1 MFERIENFELDLGL
15 VGTVHLEVLS
25 GDTDF
30 SSEYVD
36 RFRSLSLRNLDI
48 GRNVFLANES
58 KRFDETL
65 LRFLEKSFGREYRV
79 LHQHGDGHGSYS
91 SGYGSDMGSGLNC

>member
-1 MFERIENFELDLGL
+1 MDLTGNYSPPVFEGIKNFKLDLGL

-25 GDTDF
+25 RDTDF

-36 RFRSLSLRNLDI
+36 RFGSLSFRNFDI
-48 GRNVFLANES
+48 GRNVLLANES

-65 LRFLEKSFGREYRV
+65 LRFFEESF
-79 LHQHGDGHGSYS
+79 S
-91 SGYGSDMGSGLNC
+91 